1 MVVRAPGRGAWR
13 IFRRYVG
20 PLGGRVALLGALLAV
35 TTTLQVSAP
44 QILRRFLDGALSGAA
59 TADLATLAAAFLA
72 VGVGSYAV
80 GAVSTVVAADVGWT
94 ATNRLRADL
103 ALHCLRLDMGF
114 HNAHRPGELVERV
127 DGDVNALATFFS
139 ALVVRVFGSVLLI
152 VGVVGAVARENMVVG
167 VAFAATAILLSLVL
181 ARLRSYSVPTHAA
194 EREATA
200 QVFGFIEERLAGIE
214 DVRANGGGGATMRG
228 YARVAGTLVR
238 AGVPAW
244 MRDSWIWF
252 VTIGTFTVLTV
263 IAMAGGASL
272 FLAGSVSVGTVYLL
286 VNYAQ
291 MLIEPFDRLV
301 SQLQEFQRAV
311 ASIGRIEALFA
322 EGTAIDDGPGVSA
335 EVGPLSVT
343 FDHVSFTYPDDVR
356 RGSEGASDEGE
367 ASADSV
373 LRDVNF
379 HLESGR
385 SLGVLGRTGSGK
397 TTVARLLVR
406 LFDPTAGV
414 IRLGGDDVRWFTL
427 DDLRR
432 RVVTVSQEVQ
442 IFSGT
447 LRDNLTLFDNTV
459 PDARI
464 DAVLAELDIVSHAWF
479 QSLAGGLDAEIGPR
493 RRDLSA
499 GEAQMVSLARAFLAD
514 PSVVIL
520 DEASARLDPATER
533 VLDLAIDR
541 LLRNRTAIVI
551 AHRLATLDRVT
562 DVLVMEGGTV
572 AEWGPR
578 DALASDPQSRYAR
591 LRATSRADAGESDD
605 LPTRNGGPVDLLA
618 IGG

>member
-1 MVVRAPGRGAWR
+1 MLERTPGGGTWR

-20 PLGGRVALLGALLAV
+20 PLGARVAALGALLVV
-35 TTTLQVSAP
+35 TTGLQVAAP
-44 QILRRFLDGALSGAA
+44 QILRRFLDGALTGAA
-59 TADLATLAAAFLA
+59 TADLAILAGAFLA
-72 VGVGSYAV
+72 VGLGSHAV
-80 GAVSTVVAADVGWT
+80 GAVSTVLAADVGWT

-152 VGVVGAVARENMVVG
+152 VGVVGAVIREDVVVG
-167 VAFAATAILLSLVL
+167 VAFAATTVVLGLVL

-252 VTIGTFTVLTV
+252 ATIGTFTVLTV
-263 IAMAGGASL
+263 VAMVGGASL
-272 FLAGSVSVGTVYLL
+272 FVAGSVTVGTVYLL
-286 VNYAQ
+286 INYAQ
-291 MLIEPFDRLV
+291 MLIDPFDRLV

-311 ASIGRIEALFA
+311 ASIGRIDALFA
-322 EGTAIDDGPGVSA
+322 ERSAVDDGPGVPVRS
-335 EVGPLSVT
+335 GPLAIM

-356 RGSEGASDEGE
+356 RGADAAPAESEVSD
-367 ASADSV
+367 ASV
-373 LRDVNF
+373 LRDVTF
-379 HLESGR
+379 HLEAGR
-385 SLGVLGRTGSGK
+385 SLGILGRTGSGK

-406 LFDPTAGV
+406 LFDPTAGA
-414 IRLGGDDVRWFTL
+414 IRLGGDDLRSFAL

-447 LRDNLTLFDNTV
+447 LRDNLTLFDETV
-459 PDARI
+459 ADARVE
-464 DAVLAELDIVSHAWF
+464 AVLAELDIVSQAWF
-479 QSLAGGLDAEIGPR
+479 TSLPGGLDAEIGPR

-541 LLRNRTAIVI
+541 LLRDRTAIVI
-551 AHRLATLDRVT
+551 AHRLATIDRVT
-562 DVLVMEGGTV
+562 DVLVMDGGTV

-578 DALASDPQSRYAR
+578 DALAADPQSRYAR
-591 LRATSRADAGESDD
+591 LRATSRADAGDTD
-605 LPTRNGGPVDLLA
+605 HLPTEDGGSVDLLA

>member
-1 MVVRAPGRGAWR
+1 MAEIAHSGGGTWR

-20 PLGGRVALLGALLAV
+20 PLRRRVVALGVLLIVA
-35 TTTLQVSAP
+35 TGLQIATP
-44 QILRRFLDGALSGAA
+44 QILRRFLDEALMG
-59 TADLATLAAAFLA
+59 TPITDLTILAVAFLA
-72 VGVGSYAV
+72 VGLGSHIV

-94 ATNRLRADL
+94 ATNRLRANL

-127 DGDVNALATFFS
+127 DGDVNALAAFFS
-139 ALVVRVFGSVLLI
+139 ALVVRVVGSLLLI
-152 VGVVGAVARENMVVG
+152 VGVVGAVTYEDAAVG
-167 VAFAATAILLSLVL
+167 AAFAATSILLGIVL

-244 MRDSWIWF
+244 MRDAWIWF
-252 VTIGTFTVLTV
+252 ATIGTFTVLTV
-263 IAMAGGASL
+263 VAMAGGASL
-272 FLAGSVSVGTVYLL
+272 FLAGSVTVGTVYLL

-311 ASIGRIEALFA
+311 ASIGRIDALFA
-322 EGTAIDDGPGVSA
+322 ERSAISDGPGVVA
-335 EVGPLSVT
+335 RTGRRDIE
-343 FDHVSFTYPDDVR
+343 FEHVSFTYPDDMR
-356 RGSEGASDEGE
+356 PTITDGSTNGVAPIG
-367 ASADSV
+367 SV
-373 LRDVNF
+373 LRDVTF
-379 HLESGR
+379 RLESGR

-397 TTVARLLVR
+397 TTLSRLLVR
-406 LFDPTAGV
+406 LYDPTAGL
-414 IRLGGDDVRWFTL
+414 IRLGGDDLRTYAL

-432 RVVTVSQEVQ
+432 RVVTVSQEVH

-447 LRDNLTLFDNTV
+447 LRENLTLFDETIPV
-459 PDARI
+459 ARVEG
-464 DAVLAELDIVSHAWF
+464 VLEELDIVSQAWF
-479 QSLAGGLDAEIGPR
+479 RELPGGLDAEIGPR
-493 RRDLSA
+493 RRDLSS

-514 PSVVIL
+514 PTVVIL

-533 VLDLAIDR
+533 ILDLAIDR
-541 LLRNRTAIVI
+541 LLHDRTAIVI
-551 AHRLATLDRVT
+551 AHRLATVDRVT
-562 DVLVMEGGTV
+562 DVLVMEGGAV
-572 AEWGPR
+572 VECGAR
-578 DALASDPQSRYAR
+578 AALAADPRSRYVR
-591 LRATSRADAGESDD
+591 LREASRADGGDLDD
-605 LPTRNGGPVDLLA
+605 LQNRIGNPADLQYQ
-618 IGG
+618 

>member
-1 MVVRAPGRGAWR
+1 MVVGAPGRGAWR
-13 IFRRYVG
+13 MFRRYVG
-20 PLGGRVALLGALLAV
+20 PVGWRVAGLGALLFV
-35 TTTLQVSAP
+35 TTGLQVSTP
-44 QILRRFLDGALSGAA
+44 QILRRFLDGALSGGA
-59 TADLATLAAAFLA
+59 TVDLAILAGAFLA
-72 VGVGSYAV
+72 VGLGSHAV
-80 GAVSTVVAADVGWT
+80 GAVSTVLAADVGWT

-152 VGVVGAVARENMVVG
+152 VGVIAAVVREDAVVG
-167 VAFAATAILLSLVL
+167 VAFAATSIVLGLVL
-181 ARLRSYSVPTHAA
+181 ARLRSFSVPTHAA

-200 QVFGFIEERLAGIE
+200 QVFGYIEERLAGIE

-228 YARVAGTLVR
+228 YAQVAGTLVR
-238 AGVPAW
+238 AGIPAW
-244 MRDSWIWF
+244 MRDAWIWF
-252 VTIGTFTVLTV
+252 ATIGTFTVLTV

-272 FLAGSVSVGTVYLL
+272 FLAGSVTVGTVYLL
-286 VNYAQ
+286 INYAQ

-301 SQLQEFQRAV
+301 SQLQEFQRAI
-311 ASIGRIEALFA
+311 ASIGRIDALFA
-322 EGTAIDDGPGVSA
+322 ERSAIEDGPGVSA
-335 EVGPLSVT
+335 QVGSLGVT

-356 RGSEGASDEGE
+356 GDGGATSDG
-367 ASADSV
+367 SV
-373 LRDVNF
+373 LRDVTF
-379 HLESGR
+379 QVEAGR
-385 SLGVLGRTGSGK
+385 SLGILGRTGSGK

-406 LFDPTAGV
+406 LYDPTSGV
-414 IRLGGDDVRWFTL
+414 IRLGGDDVRMFAL

-432 RVVTVSQEVQ
+432 RVVTVSQEVH

-447 LRDNLTLFDNTV
+447 LRDNLTLFDATV

-464 DAVLAELDIVSHAWF
+464 NAVLAELDIVSQAWF
-479 QSLAGGLDAEIGPR
+479 QSLTGGLDAEIGPR

-541 LLRNRTAIVI
+541 LLRDRTAVVI
-551 AHRLATLDRVT
+551 AHRLATIDRVS
-562 DVLVMEGGTV
+562 DVLVMEGGAV
-572 AEWGPR
+572 VEWGPR
-578 DALASDPQSRYAR
+578 AALAADPQSRYAR
-591 LRATSRADAGESDD
+591 LRATSRADAGDAD
-605 LPTRNGGPVDLLA
+605 LIEGADLIEIDGAGAAELLA
-618 IGG
+618 VDE